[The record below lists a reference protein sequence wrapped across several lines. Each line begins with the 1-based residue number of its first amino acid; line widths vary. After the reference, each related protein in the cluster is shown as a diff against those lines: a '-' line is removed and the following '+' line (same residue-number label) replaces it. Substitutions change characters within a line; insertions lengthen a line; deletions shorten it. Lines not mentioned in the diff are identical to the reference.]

1 MLTLLTLLTELF
13 ARRCTGALSFY
24 DPLGVRIQTKTSC
37 SNDDLCLSSTSG
49 WEGYNCS
56 SDSSGDDLSAS
67 YCDSSNSQLKA
78 EIEACCPVTC
88 GVCPIVSAESQFS
101 NVTSAAMAFA
111 PSCTCD
117 TPGAGTSG
125 DNWYSCSD
133 GTTGYCGDDQQCFA
147 IGNFTQGQWADGCQ
161 VPTEYYTN
169 PNSTYNTAAPWTL
182 CAAEGSTCKCSGT
195 VLYGSAA
202 FATGEELTGGPN
214 MHKQVSESV
223 MCNIGGMGGDPDE
236 NVLKQCWCRAAP
248 GTFYCS
254 ADRTGWL
261 QYDFIEQVAI
271 GSYGLNSP
279 SWTDPCGPAGSWC
292 FIGQHISAMSSSGV
306 YSDAVIVSIDSDANT
321 LGVSWQRECSNQ
333 TLASGAPWNN
343 GSSCGDA
350 AITTEGIVAFADVN
364 LGDALTPSRWVRL
377 SDSLRLFWCI
387 KFSQPRSLC
396 PTHSVSASRSL
407 SLLVFM

>member
-1 MLTLLTLLTELF
+1 
-13 ARRCTGALSFY
+13 
-24 DPLGVRIQTKTSC
+24 
-37 SNDDLCLSSTSG
+37 
-49 WEGYNCS
+49 
-56 SDSSGDDLSAS
+56 
-67 YCDSSNSQLKA
+67 
-78 EIEACCPVTC
+78 
-88 GVCPIVSAESQFS
+88 
-101 NVTSAAMAFA
+101 MAFT

-125 DNWYSCSD
+125 DSGYSCSD
-133 GTTGYCGDDQQCFA
+133 GTTGYCGDNQQCFA

-321 LGVSWQRECSNQ
+321 LDVSWRRECSNR

-343 GSSCGDA
+343 GSSCGEA